1 LLETMNSARE
11 AKGLTELALRYDK
24 PVWVSFALNGEGN
37 IYNGDD
43 IVTTAKFL
51 EKKGVSAIGV
61 NCSNLEVS
69 KMALGELREAV
80 SIPLLA
86 YPNVELEQPE
96 GKRKKKIKKVT
107 PTAFVAWSEEV
118 KELGVEFIGACC
130 GSDHSHIKALA
141 DKNNS

>member
-1 LLETMNSARE
+1 
-11 AKGLTELALRYDK
+11 
-24 PVWVSFALNGEGN
+24 
-37 IYNGDD
+37 
-43 IVTTAKFL
+43 
-51 EKKGVSAIGV
+51 
-61 NCSNLEVS
+61 
-69 KMALGELREAV
+69 AV

>member
-1 LLETMNSARE
+1 MNSARE
-11 AKGLTELALRYDK
+11 AKGLTELALRYEK

-69 KMALGELREAV
+69 KMALSELRGAV
-80 SIPLLA
+80 SVPLLA

-96 GKRKKKIKKVT
+96 TKRKKKIKKVT
-107 PTAFVAWSEEV
+107 PAAFVTWSEEV

-130 GSDHSHIKALA
+130 GSDHTHIKALA
-141 DKNNS
+141 EQNDS